1 MVFHAFLIFVF
12 GFRLVG
18 LLPFG
23 PPPLPP
29 IHSSSSLFLAKMN
42 DAASSEAP
50 SFPARNL
57 ENSKNK
63 KQEPKVQTLTGTVE
77 WEYKPE
83 AWDCDVPNCDHFA
96 LYDDA
101 SRNNFEIDDAR
112 AALPY
117 EGKRVKVSGIV
128 NAKNRTI
135 HLVSIEEMK

>member
-1 MVFHAFLIFVF
+1 MVFQAFLIFAF

-18 LLPFG
+18 LLPID

-29 IHSSSSLFLAKMN
+29 IHSSSSAALAKTN